1 MTISSFYRSLITHNQ
16 STNWKTTA
24 DESQNNSF
32 IVRVFCWGFLSH
44 LQHSHYHSQQF
55 SQDPKKI
62 QCDTAQSYR
71 SRSKQITA
79 YKALK
84 RGQIEP
90 KISPNFIYHDHG
102 FFEPMK
108 LESNKFLVGGFNPFE
123 KYDRQIGSFP
133 QIEVNIP
140 KIFELPP
147 PRFKNLPKFTLQVM
161 VWLGDVWGEQVLWD
175 FLGPKNPFLPDSFS
189 GIPNRNPNH
198 PNKKTQPQTNN

>member
-44 LQHSHYHSQQF
+44 LQHSHYHSQQL

-90 KISPNFIYHDHG
+90 KISPNFIFHG
-102 FFEPMK
+102 FFKPMK

-123 KYDRQIGSFP
+123 KYDHQIGPFP

-161 VWLGDVWGEQVLWD
+161 VWFLDVWGEKVLWLSPGFIFGD
-175 FLGPKNPFLPDSFS
+175 PKSESKPPKQK
-189 GIPNRNPNH
+189 P
-198 PNKKTQPQTNN
+198 QPQTNN